1 MPGIVAGFLF
11 VFVISIGASMEVQLL
26 GGAAASSISIM
37 INDVMRVVNFPL
49 AFAIA
54 TVVVI
59 LLIAMIIAADRA
71 LKLSPLFEDRD
82 A

>member
-1 MPGIVAGFLF
+1 
-11 VFVISIGASMEVQLL
+11 
-26 GGAAASSISIM
+26 
-37 INDVMRVVNFPL
+37 VNFPL

-59 LLIAMIIAADRA
+59 VLIVVIIVADRM
-71 LKLSPLFEDRD
+71 LKLARFFEDRS

>member
-1 MPGIVAGFLF
+1 
-11 VFVISIGASMEVQLL
+11 
-26 GGAAASSISIM
+26 M

-49 AFAIA
+49 AFAIE

-59 LLIAMIIAADRA
+59 LLIVLIIVADRM
-71 LKLSPLFEDRD
+71 LKLSRSFEDRS